1 MQLQYILGDLMTE
14 VKIIYCSP
22 SGFATQAKEL
32 QNLITDEFKNVKV
45 KLEKGDKGIFD
56 VYLEEKKIFS
66 RFKEKGF
73 PDFDKMKEKILD
85 ATEEM

>member
-1 MQLQYILGDLMTE
+1 MTE

-32 QNLITDEFKNVKV
+32 QNLIVDEFKSNVKV

-56 VYLEEKKIFS
+56 VYLEGKKIFS

-73 PDFDKMKEKILD
+73 PDFDQIREKILD

>member
-1 MQLQYILGDLMTE
+1 MTE

-32 QNLITDEFKNVKV
+32 QNLIADEFKSDVKV

-56 VYLEEKKIFS
+56 VYPELKT
-66 RFKEKGF
+66 RLLGNHQLRYLF
-73 PDFDKMKEKILD
+73 PMK
-85 ATEEM
+85 A